1 MRSEVCDRK
10 CVDISHWWE
19 AYCAIFC
26 KLCIVTFKDSSN
38 FKNHKDNIH
47 KPFPDE
53 MAALESL
60 DGQRFKFKCKF
71 CSENLMNLH
80 VLNYH
85 VLNAHREERKTQDW
99 ICQYCNFA
107 IKPAKDRWVPDNT
120 ICIAKSKC
128 LLFWLCSSDQIH
140 NCTFQVD
147 EDQEPPTKPAQDWTK
162 RQRQPQQSAGSGR
175 FLIKILQITFK
186 PIFHFKF

>member
-1 MRSEVCDRK
+1 MKTQIRDRDCKFSCKK
-10 CVDISHWWE
+10 CAQKFVTENVLTYHNGEKHTAPSVNSI
-19 AYCAIFC
+19 YC
-26 KLCIVTFKDSSN
+26 KLCIVNFKNSTN

-85 VLNAHREERKTQDW
+85 ALNAHREERKTQDW

-107 IKPAKDRWVPDNT
+107 IRPAKDRLV
-120 ICIAKSKC
+120 
-128 LLFWLCSSDQIH
+128 L
-140 NCTFQVD
+140 
-147 EDQEPPTKPAQDWTK
+147 
-162 RQRQPQQSAGSGR
+162 
-175 FLIKILQITFK
+175 
-186 PIFHFKF
+186 